1 MPPPSSKTPKT
12 RILLV
17 DDHALVRRG
26 LTALIESEP
35 DLMVCGEATN
45 HQDGLAAIAATQPD
59 FVIADLTLKDSDGL
73 EMIKDIKRC
82 FPGQLVLVLSM
93 HEETTYAE
101 RALRAGARGYLTKQ
115 DMADTVLVAIHRML
129 AGEIY
134 TSEAISRLFTQRFI
148 AGGDFNKKS
157 GTAALSDR
165 ELEVFKLIGCGKSNR
180 EIAESLSLSV
190 KTVESHRDHIKV
202 KLNLPSSAALNRCA
216 ILWKESGRIA

>member
-1 MPPPSSKTPKT
+1 MKPSSNHATKT
-12 RILLV
+12 RLLLV
-17 DDHALVRRG
+17 DDHALFRRG

-35 DLMVCGEATN
+35 DLMVCAEATN
-45 HQDGLAAIAATQPD
+45 HQAGLAAITATHPD
-59 FVIADLTLKDSDGL
+59 LVIADLALKESDGL

-115 DMADTVLVAIHRML
+115 DMDETVLVAIRRIL

-134 TSEAISRLFTQRFI
+134 TSEAISRLFAQRFI
-148 AGGDFNKKS
+148 GGANLNQKS
-157 GTAALSDR
+157 GTASLSDR
-165 ELEVFKLIGCGKSNR
+165 ELEVFKLVGCGKSSR

-190 KTVESHRDHIKV
+190 KTIESHRDHIKV
-202 KLNLPSSAALNRCA
+202 KLNLLSGAALNRCA
-216 ILWKESGRIA
+216 ILWKETGHIA